1 MSGTGS
7 SAIAPGAEAIRIL
20 AMEPCG
26 PPDAG
31 TLDASLK
38 SLRLAGIHVDYQPY
52 DRNAGER
59 LGERGVAA
67 RLAQLNAGLGGSPYD
82 YLLSVRGGYGASDL
96 LSLIDWPALA
106 GMNPRPLI
114 GFSDVSALQS
124 AFYTCL
130 QWPAL
135 HAPMPGS
142 PLWTNGPDVDQL
154 TGYLQKGRPWHG
166 AISVIPLTAKTQE
179 VHNGLLFGGC
189 LSVLTNLIG
198 TAYLPASF
206 AGHILFFEDTA
217 ESASRVLRCWRQWLD
232 CGLLEGVVAVVLGRF
247 SKIGAD
253 QSEDRL
259 RDEMAQ
265 RTPCPVFASPDFGH
279 VSPNMP
285 LCLGSKAKIR
295 ANSLTWTLKG

>member
-7 SAIAPGAEAIRIL
+7 SAIASGAEAIRIIAL
-20 AMEPCG
+20 EPCG

-31 TLDASLK
+31 ILGASLK
-38 SLRLAGIHVDYQPY
+38 SLRLAGIHIDYQPY
-52 DRNAGER
+52 DQNAGER
-59 LGERGVAA
+59 LGKRGVTA
-67 RLAQLNAGLGGSPYD
+67 RLAQLNAGLGEAHYD
-82 YLLSVRGGYGASDL
+82 YLLCVRGGYGASDL

-124 AFYTCL
+124 AFYTRL
-130 QWPAL
+130 QWPGL

-142 PLWTNGPDVDQL
+142 PLWMNGLDVDQL
-154 TGYLQKGRPWHG
+154 TGYLQKGQPWRG
-166 AISVIPLTAKTQE
+166 AISVTPLTAKTQE
-179 VHNGLLFGGC
+179 TCTGLLFGGC

-232 CGLLEGVVAVVLGRF
+232 CGLLEGVAAVVLGCF

-253 QSEDRL
+253 KNEDWL
-259 RDEMAQ
+259 RGEMAQ
-265 RTPCPVFASPDFGH
+265 RTPCPVFASQGCCH

-285 LCLGSKAKIR
+285 LCLGSKAQIR

>member
-1 MSGTGS
+1 MFGTDS
-7 SAIAPGAEAIRIL
+7 SAIASGAKTIRIL
-20 AMEPCG
+20 ALEPCG
-26 PPDAG
+26 PPDADILG
-31 TLDASLK
+31 ASLK
-38 SLRLAGIHVDYQPY
+38 SLRLTGIHVDYQPY

-59 LGERGVAA
+59 LGERGVAE
-67 RLAQLNAGLGGSPYD
+67 RLAQLNAGLGTPRYD

-96 LSLIDWPALA
+96 LSLIDWSALA
-106 GMNPRPLI
+106 GMSPRPLI

-124 AFYTCL
+124 AFYTRL
-130 QWPAL
+130 QWPGL

-154 TGYLQKGRPWHG
+154 TGYLQKGLPWRG
-166 AISVIPLTAKTQE
+166 AISVIPLTAGAQE
-179 VHNGLLFGGC
+179 ACTGLLFGGC

-206 AGHILFFEDTA
+206 AGHILFFEDTG

-232 CGLLEGVVAVVLGRF
+232 GGLLEGVAAVVLGRF

-253 QSEDRL
+253 RNEDWL
-259 RDEMAQ
+259 RDEMAE

-285 LCLGSKAKIR
+285 LCLGSRAQIKAG
-295 ANSLTWTLKG
+295 SLTWMLKG

>member
-1 MSGTGS
+1 MSGTDS
-7 SAIAPGAEAIRIL
+7 SAIASGVEAIRIL
-20 AMEPCG
+20 ALEPCG

-31 TLDASLK
+31 ILDASLK
-38 SLRLAGIHVDYQPY
+38 SLRLAGMHIDYQPY
-52 DRNAGER
+52 DRGAGER

-67 RLAQLNAGLGGSPYD
+67 RLSQLNAGLGRAHYD
-82 YLLSVRGGYGASDL
+82 YLLCVRGGYGASDL

-124 AFYTCL
+124 AFYTRL
-130 QWPAL
+130 QWPGL

-154 TGYLQKGRPWHG
+154 TGYLQKGRPWRG

-253 QSEDRL
+253 RSEDWL
-259 RDEMAQ
+259 RDEMVQ
-265 RTPCPVFASPDFGH
+265 RAPCSVFASPDFGH

-285 LCLGSKAKIR
+285 LCLGSRAKIR
-295 ANSLTWTLKG
+295 ANSLTWILKG